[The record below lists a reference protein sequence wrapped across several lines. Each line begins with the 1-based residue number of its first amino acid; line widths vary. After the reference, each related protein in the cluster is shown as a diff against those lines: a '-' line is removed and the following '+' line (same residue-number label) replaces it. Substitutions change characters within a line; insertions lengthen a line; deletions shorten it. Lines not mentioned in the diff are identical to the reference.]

1 MTDFNPAHARLFP
14 EQGLSLGLMT
24 PVAAH
29 GLADLLEARR
39 VARLADDLGFAAL
52 WTRDVPLMVPQGP
65 DATASALDDPF
76 LWLGMLAAATER
88 IVIGTAAIVLPLRQ
102 PLQVAKSA
110 LTLDRISGGRFV
122 LGLGSGDRPE
132 EFAAFGE
139 DLQGRAGTFRERWSL
154 LRAAL
159 SPEPS
164 ERAPVLQAT
173 DGYDVLPAPARRI
186 PMLVVGTARQSLQWI
201 AREAEGWATYHREE
215 TAQEGRIGL
224 WQQAL
229 AQSGGAPKPFVQSM
243 LLDLQAD
250 PTAPAEPLPLGLKVG
265 RDGLRAYL
273 QRVHAQGVAHVMFNL
288 MDNGRPVDD
297 VLGEI
302 GEHVLPDTRRWVS
315 TLVDRALPF
324 AGHGPA
330 LPSVFG
336 SFASAYHSHLI
347 SSAGA
352 LRDPP

>member
-1 MTDFNPAHARLFP
+1 MSDFNPAYASLFP
-14 EQGLSLGLMT
+14 QQGLSLGLMT

-29 GLADLLEARR
+29 GLADPREARR
-39 VARLADDLGFAAL
+39 IARLADDLGFAAL
-52 WTRDVPLMVPQGP
+52 WARDVPLMVPQGP

-88 IVIGTAAIVLPLRQ
+88 IVVGSAAIVLPLRQ

-110 LTLDRISGGRFV
+110 LSLDRISDGRFV

-139 DLQGRAGTFRERWSL
+139 DLEGRAATFRERWSL

-159 SPEPS
+159 SLDTD
-164 ERAPVLQAT
+164 ERAEVLDAT
-173 DGYDVLPAPARRI
+173 GGFEVLPAPSARI

-215 TAQEGRIGL
+215 VAQEGRIGL

-229 AQSGGAPKPFVQSM
+229 AQCGGSAKPFVQSM

-250 PTAPAEPLPLGLKVG
+250 PQAPPEPLPLGLKVG
-265 RDGLRAYL
+265 RDGLRDYL
-273 QRVHAQGVAHVMFNL
+273 LRVHAQGVAHVMFNL
-288 MDNGRPVDD
+288 IENGRAMDE
-297 VLGEI
+297 VLREI
-302 GEHVLPDTRRWVS
+302 GEQVLPQ
-315 TLVDRALPF
+315 TLR
-324 AGHGPA
+324 
-330 LPSVFG
+330 
-336 SFASAYHSHLI
+336 
-347 SSAGA
+347 
-352 LRDPP
+352 

>member
-1 MTDFNPAHARLFP
+1 MSEFNAAHALVFP
-14 EQGLSLGLMT
+14 KQGLSLGLMT

-29 GLADLLEARR
+29 GLADPGAARR
-39 VARLADDLGFAAL
+39 SARLADDLGFAAL

-76 LWLGMLAAATER
+76 LWLGMLAAATPR
-88 IVIGTAAIVLPLRQ
+88 IAIGSAAIVLPLRQ

-110 LTLDRISGGRFV
+110 LSLDRISDGRFV

-139 DLQGRAGTFRERWSL
+139 DLEGRAATFRERWSL

-159 SPEPS
+159 SPDAAERS
-164 ERAPVLQAT
+164 EVLRAT
-173 DGYDVLPAPARRI
+173 GGFDVLPAPATRI

-215 TAQEGRIGL
+215 AAQEGRIGL

-229 AQSGGAPKPFVQSM
+229 VQGGGAGKPFVQSM

-250 PTAPAEPLPLGLKVG
+250 PKAPPEPLPLGLKVG
-265 RDGLRAYL
+265 RDGLRDYL
-273 QRVHAQGVAHVMFNL
+273 LRVHAQGVAHVMFNL
-288 MDNGRPVDD
+288 VDNGRPMGR
-297 VLGEI
+297 VLREI
-302 GEHVLPDTRRWVS
+302 GEHVLPD
-315 TLVDRALPF
+315 L
-324 AGHGPA
+324 
-330 LPSVFG
+330 
-336 SFASAYHSHLI
+336 
-347 SSAGA
+347 
-352 LRDPP
+352 LR

>member
-14 EQGLSLGLMT
+14 KQGLSLGLMT

-52 WTRDVPLMVPQGP
+52 WTRDVPLMVPQAP

-139 DLQGRAGTFRERWSL
+139 ELQGRAGTFRERWSL

-297 VLGEI
+297 VLAEI
-302 GEHVLPDTRRWVS
+302 SEHVLPDTRR
-315 TLVDRALPF
+315 
-324 AGHGPA
+324 
-330 LPSVFG
+330 
-336 SFASAYHSHLI
+336 
-347 SSAGA
+347 
-352 LRDPP
+352 

>member
-1 MTDFNPAHARLFP
+1 MSEFNAAHALVFP
-14 EQGLSLGLMT
+14 KQRLSLGLMT
-24 PVAAH
+24 PAAAR
-29 GLADLLEARR
+29 GLADPHAARR
-39 VARLADDLGFAAL
+39 IARLADDLGFAAL

-88 IVIGTAAIVLPLRQ
+88 IAVGSAAIVLPLRQ

-110 LTLDRISGGRFV
+110 LSLDRISNGRFV

-139 DLQGRAGTFRERWSL
+139 DLEGRAATFRERWSL

-159 SPEPS
+159 SPDADA
-164 ERAPVLQAT
+164 RAAVRQAT
-173 DGYDVLPAPARRI
+173 GGFDVLPAPAARI

-229 AQSGGAPKPFVQSM
+229 VQRGGSAKPFVQSM
-243 LLDLQAD
+243 QLDLQRD
-250 PTAPAEPLPLGLKVG
+250 PSAPPQPLPLGLKVG
-265 RDGLRAYL
+265 RDGLRDYL

-288 MDNGRPVDD
+288 VDNGRAVDE
-297 VLGEI
+297 VLREI
-302 GEHVLPDTRRWVS
+302 GEHVLPH
-315 TLVDRALPF
+315 TLR
-324 AGHGPA
+324 
-330 LPSVFG
+330 
-336 SFASAYHSHLI
+336 
-347 SSAGA
+347 
-352 LRDPP
+352 

>member
-1 MTDFNPAHARLFP
+1 MSEFNAAHALVFP
-14 EQGLSLGLMT
+14 GQGLSLGLMT
-24 PVAAH
+24 PVAAQ
-29 GLADLLEARR
+29 GLADPHVARR
-39 VARLADDLGFAAL
+39 IARLADDLGFAAL

-88 IVIGTAAIVLPLRQ
+88 IAVGSAAIVLPLRQ

-110 LTLDRISGGRFV
+110 LSLERISDGRFL

-139 DLQGRAGTFRERWSL
+139 DLEGRGATFRERWSL

-159 SPEPS
+159 SVDAE
-164 ERAPVLQAT
+164 ERASVRQAT
-173 DGYDVLPAPARRI
+173 GGFDVLPAPTTRI

-215 TAQEGRIGL
+215 AAQEGRIGL

-229 AQSGGAPKPFVQSM
+229 AQQGGPAKPFVQSM

-250 PTAPAEPLPLGLKVG
+250 PQAPPEPLPLGLKVG
-265 RDGLRAYL
+265 RDGLRDYL
-273 QRVHAQGVAHVMFNL
+273 HRVHAQGVAHVMFNL
-288 MDNGRPVDD
+288 VDNGRPVEQ
-297 VLGEI
+297 VVREI
-302 GEHVLPDTRRWVS
+302 GGHVLPDV
-315 TLVDRALPF
+315 
-324 AGHGPA
+324 
-330 LPSVFG
+330 
-336 SFASAYHSHLI
+336 
-347 SSAGA
+347 
-352 LRDPP
+352 LR

>member
-102 PLQVAKSA
+102 PLQVAKSV

-139 DLQGRAGTFRERWSL
+139 DLQGTAGNFRERWSL

-159 SPEPS
+159 SPE
-164 ERAPVLQAT
+164 
-173 DGYDVLPAPARRI
+173 
-186 PMLVVGTARQSLQWI
+186 
-201 AREAEGWATYHREE
+201 
-215 TAQEGRIGL
+215 
-224 WQQAL
+224 
-229 AQSGGAPKPFVQSM
+229 
-243 LLDLQAD
+243 
-250 PTAPAEPLPLGLKVG
+250 
-265 RDGLRAYL
+265 
-273 QRVHAQGVAHVMFNL
+273 
-288 MDNGRPVDD
+288 
-297 VLGEI
+297 
-302 GEHVLPDTRRWVS
+302 
-315 TLVDRALPF
+315 
-324 AGHGPA
+324 
-330 LPSVFG
+330 
-336 SFASAYHSHLI
+336 
-347 SSAGA
+347 
-352 LRDPP
+352 

>member
-1 MTDFNPAHARLFP
+1 MSEFNAAHALVFP
-14 EQGLSLGLMT
+14 RQGLSLGLMT

-29 GLADLLEARR
+29 GVADPHAARR
-39 VARLADDLGFAAL
+39 IARLADNLGFAAL

-88 IVIGTAAIVLPLRQ
+88 IAVGSAAIVLPLRQ

-110 LTLDRISGGRFV
+110 LSLDRISDGRFV

-139 DLQGRAGTFRERWSL
+139 DLEGRAATFRTRWSL

-159 SPEPS
+159 SADAG
-164 ERAPVLQAT
+164 ERALVRQAT
-173 DGYDVLPAPARRI
+173 GGFDVLPAPTTRI
-186 PMLVVGTARQSLQWI
+186 PMLVVGSARQSLQWI

-215 TAQEGRIGL
+215 AAQEGRIGL

-229 AQSGGAPKPFVQSM
+229 VQQGGPMKPFVQSM
-243 LLDLQAD
+243 LLDLQTD
-250 PTAPAEPLPLGLKVG
+250 PQAPAEALPLGLKVG
-265 RDGLRAYL
+265 REGLRDYL

-288 MDNGRPVDD
+288 VDNGRPVEQ
-297 VLGEI
+297 VLREI
-302 GEHVLPDTRRWVS
+302 GEHVLPD
-315 TLVDRALPF
+315 L
-324 AGHGPA
+324 
-330 LPSVFG
+330 
-336 SFASAYHSHLI
+336 
-347 SSAGA
+347 
-352 LRDPP
+352 LR